1 VTKLLDERAP
11 DEARGARDQHLHG
24 RRVYWRACGLLAVV
38 LLAGCDHG
46 KRRVEPQPP
55 PAPQLTFVALDRQQQ
70 RLVRDYQPVSAALT
84 AYELAFRDWR
94 LGRLSRDEILRRA
107 NTYREVVDRSADLLR
122 GDPATGETRR
132 AKRILL
138 AGLRAR
144 RAALDA
150 LPQLAGY
157 QPAWNRSVVN
167 ARRALT
173 LMQDVRDRARLI
185 PLPEDS
191 VS

>member
-1 VTKLLDERAP
+1 
-11 DEARGARDQHLHG
+11 
-24 RRVYWRACGLLAVV
+24 V

-46 KRRVEPQPP
+46 KRRAGPKPP
-55 PAPQLTFVALDRQQQ
+55 PAPRLSFVALDRQQQ

-94 LGRLSRDEILRRA
+94 LGRLPR
-107 NTYREVVDRSADLLR
+107 ADLLR
-122 GDPATGETRR
+122 RADSFRAVVEQSASVVRGDRATGDTVR
-132 AKRILL
+132 AKRLL
-138 AGLRAR
+138 LR
-144 RAALDA
+144 ALDA
-150 LPQLAGY
+150 RRTALGALPSLARY
-157 QPAWNRSVVN
+157 RPAWNRSVVN

>member
-1 VTKLLDERAP
+1 M
-11 DEARGARDQHLHG
+11 
-24 RRVYWRACGLLAVV
+24 

-46 KRRVEPQPP
+46 KRRVEPKPPRPP
-55 PAPQLTFVALDRQQQ
+55 PQSFVALDREQQ
-70 RLVRDYQPVSAALT
+70 RLVSDYQPVSDALT
-84 AYELAFRDWR
+84 GYELSFRDWR
-94 LGRLSRDEILRRA
+94 LGLLSEDELLRRA
-107 NTYREVVDRSADLLR
+107 DTYRGVVEHAADLIR

-132 AKRILL
+132 AKRLLL

-144 RAALDA
+144 RTALAALPA
-150 LPQLAGY
+150 LVRY
-157 QPAWNRSVVN
+157 RPAWDRSVVN

-185 PLPEDS
+185 PLPEDA

>member
-1 VTKLLDERAP
+1 M
-11 DEARGARDQHLHG
+11 
-24 RRVYWRACGLLAVV
+24 
-38 LLAGCDHG
+38 
-46 KRRVEPQPP
+46 EPKPP
-55 PAPQLTFVALDRQQQ
+55 PPPPQSFMALDREQQ

-94 LGRLSRDEILRRA
+94 LGRLSRDELVRRA
-107 NTYREVVDRSADLLR
+107 ATYRGVVEHAADLIR

-132 AKRILL
+132 AKRLL
-138 AGLRAR
+138 LTGLRAR
-144 RAALDA
+144 RTALRA
-150 LPQLAGY
+150 LPALARY
-157 QPAWNRSVVN
+157 RPAWDRSVVN

-173 LMQDVRDRARLI
+173 LMQDIRDRARLI